1 LDDAKDWLIVEE
13 KKEEDD
19 YRPEIKLKDPGLHKG
34 KEDDDSV

>member
-13 KKEEDD
+13 KKEEDY